1 MALVKT
7 SPLVGAIS
15 GNIPGANFAST
26 RYGTVAR
33 APKPPPAPPSADQL
47 DVRRGYQVARSWWP
61 QLTDAQR
68 AAWRTYAANRLTTNR
83 IGTQRNL
90 SGQQTFIMRNALEA
104 KYGGSPHT
112 NPRYP
117 DWAEDPSSFTFTVT
131 AGVSAIIHT
140 YPETPIP
147 FVCFVRFSRPFTTHP
162 INHFAT
168 WAPIG
173 WFLMDMITEFDCLP
187 EIEARFGTLQPGER
201 VAARI
206 KTRIYFEMAALDW
219 LQTATFVT

>member
-7 SPLVGAIS
+7 SPLIGAIS
-15 GNIPGANFAST
+15 GNMPGVNFAGT
-26 RYGTVAR
+26 RYGTIAR
-33 APKPPPAPPSADQL
+33 ARKPPPPATTADQL

-61 QLTDAQR
+61 DLTDAQR

-90 SGQQTFIMRNALEA
+90 TGQQTFIMRNALEG
-104 KYGGSPHT
+104 KHGGSPHT
-112 NPRYP
+112 DPVYP
-117 DWAEDPSSFTFTVT
+117 DWIEEPSSFTFIVT

-140 YPETPIP
+140 YPETPQP

-162 INHFAT
+162 INHFSL

-173 WFLMDMITEFDCLP
+173 YFYMDMIEEFDCLP
-187 EIEARFGTLQPGER
+187 EIEARFGTLQAGER

-206 KTRIYFEMAALDW
+206 KFRMYFQMAALTW
-219 LQTATFVT
+219 LETATFVV